1 MNIFKRIIYFLRR
14 PAVIVFDGNS
24 FFKELSSLLFK
35 KEIIFNIEKDIKF
48 AKFLIKYSKSP
59 VVVFFQNNS
68 LLEELDF
75 QEKDIILLRNG
86 FSKRKGVTFGE
97 KENVDFNVSD
107 VNITSQGINFKINY
121 RGSTVPFW
129 ASGSFNEKDA
139 EIIAG
144 IAAVAVSR
152 GMNLVEASQK
162 IKDAA
167 NFLELKG

>member
-1 MNIFKRIIYFLRR
+1 MNIFKKIIYFLRR

-24 FFKELSSLLFK
+24 LFKELSFLIFE
-35 KEIIFNIEKDIKF
+35 KEIIFNIEKDIKS

-59 VVVFFQNNS
+59 IVVFFQNNS
-68 LLEELDF
+68 LLEEFDF
-75 QEKDIILLRNG
+75 QEKDIFLLRNG
-86 FSKRKGVTFGE
+86 LSRKKGLTFGE
-97 KENVDFNVSD
+97 KESADFNVSD
-107 VNITSQGINFKINY
+107 VNISPQGINFKLNY

-144 IAAVAVSR
+144 LVAVAVLK

-167 NFLELKG
+167 SFLELKG